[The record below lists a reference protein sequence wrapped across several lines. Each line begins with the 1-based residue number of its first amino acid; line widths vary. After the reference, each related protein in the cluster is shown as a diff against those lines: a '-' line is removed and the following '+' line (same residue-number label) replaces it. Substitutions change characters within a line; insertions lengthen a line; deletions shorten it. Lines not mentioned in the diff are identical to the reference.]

1 MYVNTSAM
9 NNMTYA
15 MPWSMVDPWLIG
27 GTAGACA
34 CACTAAGNR
43 PPIRQTNKTAKT
55 ANRTIVPVISSPP
68 ASRKLVVSSLG
79 FDWSTKK
86 SGQPSH
92 CCRTLVTSPLP
103 LPWNKT
109 VLSFF
114 RHKKKHSPCVHE
126 KRDSGPRN
134 FQREIC
140 RTQATDHEKN
150 SCRTTATRMRG
161 TGITSSWIEET
172 ALQLKKPLKQ
182 AKNSV
187 S

>member
-34 CACTAAGNR
+34 CAYTAAGNR
-43 PPIRQTNKTAKT
+43 APIRQTNKTTKT

-68 ASRKLVVSSLG
+68 ASRKLVVSSPGL
-79 FDWSTKK
+79 DWTRKK

-92 CCRTLVTSPLP
+92 CCRTFVTSPLP

-109 VLSFF
+109 VLPFF
-114 RHKKKHSPCVHE
+114 LSPQKRTLTLCSQETRFRSQKLPMRNLWHSYYRSRKKNLPHNSNE
-126 KRDSGPRN
+126 NARYRN
-134 FQREIC
+134 HFKLNRWDC
-140 RTQATDHEKN
+140 
-150 SCRTTATRMRG
+150 TAA
-161 TGITSSWIEET
+161 E
-172 ALQLKKPLKQ
+172 
-182 AKNSV
+182 
-187 S
+187 